1 MTFNLLVAAALGY
14 VVFLFAIAS
23 LAERR
28 AERLRAEGRRPRLLQ
43 SSLVYTLSLSVYCTA
58 WTFYGA
64 VGYAARS
71 GLEFM
76 TIYLGPTLV
85 FIGWWW
91 LLRKLVRVG
100 KAQRVTSIADMI
112 ASRYGKSNAVGVVV
126 TLLAVVAATP
136 YIALQLQSIA
146 LSFGAF
152 AGDAGMAPHQVA
164 LWVAAGLAVFT
175 ILFGTR
181 NLDANEQHPGV
192 VTAIAVEAV
201 VKLVALLAVGVFVV
215 WGLADGPADVLARI
229 EAASRPEWALQPA
242 RWMGLTFLAA
252 VAIVTLPRMFQVLV
266 VENADERHLATAS
279 WAFPLYLFLM
289 SLFVL
294 PIAVLGLE
302 YMPAGANPDLFVLT
316 LPLAT
321 GQDALAML
329 AFLGGFS
336 AATSM
341 VIIAAIA
348 LATMVSNHI
357 VVPLWLRTQRVAEG
371 LQPPAGM
378 ATGSMAGASLQAT
391 VARLPRAGDMRALV
405 LNARRLS
412 IGVVLGLGYLYYA
425 TSGGGAALAAIG
437 LIAFVGMAQVLPAL
451 VGALYWRAASRPG
464 ALAGL
469 ATGSFLWF
477 YTLFLPSFG
486 ADVIFSAAL
495 LSEGPAGI
503 GWLRPQALFGVVTLD
518 PLLHALFWSL
528 SLNSLIF
535 VGISLVTFPQPIERL
550 QSALFVNVLDDGA
563 RQDGSATPGWV
574 RRGID
579 NETEGE
585 DLLAMAQRVL
595 GDAEAQAFF
604 QAQAEAQGKGGYLP
618 DATPAFLDQLER
630 EVAGSVG
637 TATAHAMIAQ
647 ITGGRFVTVEDL
659 MAVASETAQI
669 MEHSAQLQAQS
680 EELARTARQLREAN
694 ERLQKLSVQ
703 KDSFLSQISHELRT
717 PMTSIR
723 AFSEIMMDDEG
734 LNAEEQVRYARII
747 HDESIRLTRLLDDL
761 LDLSVL
767 EHGQVNLDIQRDTL
781 DHLID
786 RAVMATNS
794 VQPGRAFRI
803 LRQRDDEQIA
813 LSTDTG
819 RLEQVFINVLSNA
832 RKYCNAD
839 PAVLTITVRRRA
851 GRVTVDFIDNGSGIP
866 KESQALIFEK
876 FARLTDTQQAGGAG
890 LGLAICREIMLNLGG
905 DITYVP
911 GQGGA
916 AFRVTFPARLDR
928 PAQGTPPAPTGARHL
943 PDDTRSTATEAAPG
957 RMDTARL

>member
-1 MTFNLLVAAALGY
+1 MTLNILFAAALGY
-14 VVFLFAIAS
+14 VAFLFAIAS
-23 LAERR
+23 LAERH
-28 AERLRAEGRRPRLLQ
+28 AHRLRADGRRPRLLH
-43 SSLVYTLSLSVYCTA
+43 SPLVYTLSLSVYCTA

-76 TIYLGPTLV
+76 AIYLGPTLV
-85 FIGWWW
+85 FVGWWW

-100 KAQRVTSIADMI
+100 KAQHVTSIADMI

-126 TLLAVVAATP
+126 TVLAVVASTP

-152 AGDAGMAPHQVA
+152 AGDPGLAPRQVA
-164 LWVAAGLAVFT
+164 LWVAAGLALFT

-192 VTAIAVEAV
+192 VIAIAVEAV

-215 WGLADGPADVLARI
+215 WGLADGPGDVLTRI
-229 EAASRPEWALQPA
+229 EAAARPEWQLQPA

-302 YMPAGANPDLFVLT
+302 IMPEGANPDLFVLT

-321 GQDALAML
+321 GQDGLAML

-357 VVPLWLRTQRVAEG
+357 VVPLWLRLHPDAAPGTPGAVPG
-371 LQPPAGM
+371 PGAG
-378 ATGSMAGASLQAT
+378 S
-391 VARLPRAGDMRALV
+391 MRALV

-412 IGVVLGLGYLYYA
+412 IAVILGLGYLYYA
-425 TSGGGAALAAIG
+425 TSGDGAALAAIG

-451 VGALYWRAASRPG
+451 VGALHWRGASRLG

-469 ATGSFLWF
+469 VTGAAVWL
-477 YTLFLPSFG
+477 YALFLPSFG
-486 ADVIFSAAL
+486 QDVMLSAAL
-495 LSEGPAGI
+495 LADGPAGI
-503 GWLRPQALFGVVTLD
+503 AWLRPQALFGVDGLD

-528 SLNSLIF
+528 ALNALAFIM
-535 VGISLVTFPQPIERL
+535 VSLVTFPKPLERL
-550 QSALFVNVLDDGA
+550 QSALFVNVFDTEGRGDGA
-563 RQDGSATPGWV
+563 APGWV
-574 RRGID
+574 RPRSDPGATD
-579 NETEGE
+579 ETEG
-585 DLLAMAQRVL
+585 LLAMAQRVL
-595 GDAEAQAFF
+595 GDHTAQVFFRDEAR
-604 QAQAEAQGKGGYLP
+604 AQGKEGFLP
-618 DATPAFLDQLER
+618 DPTPAFLDRLER
-630 EVAGSVG
+630 QIAGSVG
-637 TATAHAMIAQ
+637 TAAAHAMLAQ
-647 ITGGRFVTVEDL
+647 ITGGRFVSVEDL

-669 MEHSAQLQAQS
+669 MEHSAQLEAQS
-680 EELARTARQLREAN
+680 EALSRTARQLREAN

-723 AFSEIMMDDEG
+723 AFSEIMMDDQG
-734 LNAEEQVRYARII
+734 LSAEEQVRYAQII

-767 EHGQVNLDIQRDTL
+767 EHGQVNLDIQTASL
-781 DHLID
+781 SALID
-786 RAVMATNS
+786 GAITASNS
-794 VQPGRAFRI
+794 VQPERAFSIR
-803 LRQRDDEQIA
+803 RQPEREAITLQ
-813 LSTDTG
+813 TDTG
-819 RLEQVFINVLSNA
+819 RLKQVFINILSNA
-832 RKYCNAD
+832 RKYCDAD
-839 PAVLTITVRRRA
+839 PAFLTITVRQRA
-851 GRVTVDFIDNGSGIP
+851 GRVSVDFIDNGSGIG

-876 FARLTDTQQAGGAG
+876 FSRLTDTQQAGGAG

-905 DITYVP
+905 EITYLP

-916 AFRVTFPARLDR
+916 AFRVSFPARL
-928 PAQGTPPAPTGARHL
+928 TPAPQGSAAAGAPLGGTGDANT
-943 PDDTRSTATEAAPG
+943 PSGEPATTAVAAK
-957 RMDTARL
+957 D